1 MKIIFLI
8 MILYLFYQSNQIE
21 SFQVECP
28 ERYGENLMKIQGSP
42 FDDLNRGFTRNPYL
56 YVTELIKYKD
66 NSPLPVDLD
75 FFNH

>member
-8 MILYLFYQSNQIE
+8 MIIILFYNSNQIE

-28 ERYGENLMKIQGSP
+28 QTYGENLIKIQKSP
-42 FDDLNRGFTRNPYL
+42 FDDLNRGFNKNPYI